1 MYLWCIINKSI
12 YNVKFNDMRKLLAV
26 FCSLFL
32 MLSVAEAQTVQENG
46 PEITFEK
53 TSHQFGEIPFNGN
66 GTYEFVF
73 KNTGNEPLILSQ
85 PKSSCGCTVPEW
97 PKKPILP
104 GETDVIK
111 VTYKN
116 TNRPGS
122 FRKYVTIFSNA
133 KTNKDVKLYI
143 VGKVLPEQTEA
154 LPMKDN
160 SMNASPVNNSSF

>member
-1 MYLWCIINKSI
+1 MKRLIVLISMLFVLN
-12 YNVKFNDMRKLLAV
+12 NLAY
-26 FCSLFL
+26 SQLETA
-32 MLSVAEAQTVQENG
+32 SGNG
-46 PEITFEK
+46 PEISFEK
-53 TSHQFGEIPFNGN
+53 TTHQFGQIPYNGN

-122 FRKYVTIFSNA
+122 FSKYVTIFSNA
-133 KTNKDVKLYI
+133 KTNKEVKLYI
-143 VGKVLPEQTEA
+143 KGTVMNAPTEA
-154 LPMKDN
+154 LPTKDN
-160 SMNASPVNNSSF
+160 SMNNASPINNTRH

>member
-1 MYLWCIINKSI
+1 MK
-12 YNVKFNDMRKLLAV
+12 KL
-26 FCSLFL
+26 FFL
-32 MLSVAEAQTVQENG
+32 LTAMILTISMSNAQEVAENG

-53 TSHQFGEIPFNGN
+53 TVHQFGEIPYEGN

-73 KNTGNEPLILSQ
+73 KNTGNEPLILTQ

-122 FRKYVTIFSNA
+122 FSKYVTIFSNS
-133 KTNKDVKLYI
+133 KVNKEVKLYI
-143 VGKVLPEQTEA
+143 KGKVLPAATEA
-154 LPMKDN
+154 LPTKNNAMG
-160 SMNASPVNNSSF
+160 ASPVNNTSF

>member
-1 MYLWCIINKSI
+1 MKN
-12 YNVKFNDMRKLLAV
+12 LLAV

-32 MLSVAEAQTVQENG
+32 MLSFAEAQTVSENG

-104 GETDVIK
+104 GDTDVIK

-122 FRKYVTIFSNA
+122 FSKYVTIYSNA

-143 VGKVLPEQTEA
+143 RGKILPEQTEA

>member
-1 MYLWCIINKSI
+1 MK
-12 YNVKFNDMRKLLAV
+12 KLLTAV
-26 FCSLFL
+26 FMMFVMCSF
-32 MLSVAEAQTVQENG
+32 SNAQTVSENG

-53 TSHQFGEIPFNGN
+53 TTHQFGEIPYEGN

-122 FRKYVTIFSNA
+122 FSKYVTIFSNA
-133 KTNKDVKLYI
+133 MINKEVKLYI
-143 VGKVLPEQTEA
+143 KGKILPEQTEA
-154 LPMKDN
+154 LPTKDN
-160 SMNASPVNNSSF
+160 SFGSPVNNTSF

>member
-1 MYLWCIINKSI
+1 
-12 YNVKFNDMRKLLAV
+12 MRKLLAV

>member
-1 MYLWCIINKSI
+1 MKKL
-12 YNVKFNDMRKLLAV
+12 FNLLCMLFV
-26 FCSLFL
+26 FNALAF
-32 MLSVAEAQTVQENG
+32 AQLESSSENG

-53 TSHQFGEIPFNGN
+53 TTHQFGKIPFNGN
-66 GTYEFVF
+66 GTYEFLF

-122 FRKYVTIFSNA
+122 FSKYVTIFSNS
-133 KTNKDVKLYI
+133 KVNKEVKLYI
-143 VGKVLPEQTEA
+143 KGTVLSEPTEA
-154 LPMKDN
+154 LPTKDDFMN
-160 SMNASPVNNSSF
+160 NASPLNNNRN

>member
-1 MYLWCIINKSI
+1 MKRIFALMCMLFAF
-12 YNVKFNDMRKLLAV
+12 NV
-26 FCSLFL
+26 
-32 MLSVAEAQTVQENG
+32 LSFAQLSTTSENG
-46 PEITFEK
+46 PEISFEK
-53 TSHQFGEIPFNGN
+53 TTHQFGQIPYNGN

-122 FRKYVTIFSNA
+122 FSKYVTIFSNA
-133 KTNKDVKLYI
+133 KTNKEVKLYI
-143 VGKVLPEQTEA
+143 KGTVLKAQTEA
-154 LPMKDN
+154 LPTKDN
-160 SMNASPVNNSSF
+160 SMNSVSPINNH

>member
-1 MYLWCIINKSI
+1 MK
-12 YNVKFNDMRKLLAV
+12 KLFV
-26 FCSLFL
+26 VITVLFA
-32 MLSVAEAQTVQENG
+32 MTIVAKAQTVAENG
-46 PEITFEK
+46 AEITFEK
-53 TSHQFGEIPFNGN
+53 TTHQFGEIPFNGN

-122 FRKYVTIFSNA
+122 FSKYVTIFSNA
-133 KTNKDVKLYI
+133 KVNKEVKLYI
-143 VGKVLPEQTEA
+143 KGKILPEQTEA
-154 LPMKDN
+154 LPTKDSFMN
-160 SMNASPVNNSSF
+160 NASPVNNSNF

>member
-1 MYLWCIINKSI
+1 MK
-12 YNVKFNDMRKLLAV
+12 KLLV
-26 FCSLFL
+26 VCLVLFA
-32 MLSVAEAQTVQENG
+32 MNSIAEAQSVTENG
-46 PEITFEK
+46 PEISFEK
-53 TSHQFGEIPFNGN
+53 TTHEFGNIPFNGN

-73 KNTGNEPLILSQ
+73 KNIGNEPLILSQ

-122 FRKYVTIFSNA
+122 FSKYVTIFSNA
-133 KTNKDVKLYI
+133 KVNNVVKLYI
-143 VGKVLPEQTEA
+143 KGKVMEEQAEA
-154 LPMKDN
+154 LPTKN
-160 SMNASPVNNSSF
+160 NFMNASPVNNTGF

>member
-1 MYLWCIINKSI
+1 MK
-12 YNVKFNDMRKLLAV
+12 KLLV
-26 FCSLFL
+26 VVL
-32 MLSVAEAQTVQENG
+32 MMFALLTMNAQTVSENG

-53 TSHQFGEIPFNGN
+53 TTHQFGEIPYGGN
-66 GTYEFVF
+66 GTYEFLF

-116 TNRPGS
+116 TDRPGS
-122 FRKYVTIFSNA
+122 FSKYVTIFSNA
-133 KTNKDVKLYI
+133 KTNKEVKLYI
-143 VGKVLPEQTEA
+143 KGKILPEATEA
-154 LPMKDN
+154 LPTKTN
-160 SMNASPVNNSSF
+160 SFGSPVNNTSF

>member
-1 MYLWCIINKSI
+1 MK
-12 YNVKFNDMRKLLAV
+12 KLFV
-26 FCSLFL
+26 VITVLFA
-32 MLSVAEAQTVQENG
+32 MTIVAKAQAVAENG
-46 PEITFEK
+46 AEITFEK
-53 TSHQFGEIPFNGN
+53 TTHQFGEIPFNGN

-122 FRKYVTIFSNA
+122 FSKYVTIFSNA
-133 KTNKDVKLYI
+133 KVNKEVKLYI
-143 VGKVLPEQTEA
+143 KGKILPEQTEA
-154 LPMKDN
+154 LPTKDSFMN
-160 SMNASPVNNSSF
+160 NASPVNNSNF

>member
-1 MYLWCIINKSI
+1 MKKIFVLIFAL
-12 YNVKFNDMRKLLAV
+12 VTMT
-26 FCSLFL
+26 SLIKAQE
-32 MLSVAEAQTVQENG
+32 VAKNG

-53 TSHQFGEIPFNGN
+53 TTHQFGEIPFNGN

-122 FRKYVTIFSNA
+122 FSKYVTIFSNA
-133 KTNKDVKLYI
+133 MTNKEVKLYI
-143 VGKVLPEQTEA
+143 KGKVLQEQTEA
-154 LPMKDN
+154 LPIKD
-160 SMNASPVNNSSF
+160 SFMNNTSPVNNSNY

>member
-1 MYLWCIINKSI
+1 MK
-12 YNVKFNDMRKLLAV
+12 K
-26 FCSLFL
+26 LFL
-32 MLSVAEAQTVQENG
+32 VLFMLFSVSFLADAQTTVENG

-53 TSHQFGEIPFNGN
+53 TTHQFGEIPYNGN
-66 GTYEFVF
+66 AVYEFVF

-111 VTYKN
+111 VTYKYVD
-116 TNRPGS
+116 RPGS
-122 FRKYVTIFSNA
+122 FSKYVTVFSNA
-133 KTNKDVKLYI
+133 KTNNSVKLYI
-143 VGKVLPEQTEA
+143 KGKVMPEQKEA

-160 SMNASPVNNSSF
+160 FMNASPVNNSSF

>member
-1 MYLWCIINKSI
+1 MK
-12 YNVKFNDMRKLLAV
+12 KLLTV
-26 FCSLFL
+26 VLMMFVMFSLN
-32 MLSVAEAQTVQENG
+32 AQTVSENG

-53 TSHQFGEIPFNGN
+53 TTHQFGEIPYGGN
-66 GTYEFVF
+66 GTYEFLF

-116 TNRPGS
+116 TDRPGS
-122 FRKYVTIFSNA
+122 FSKYVTIFSNA
-133 KTNKDVKLYI
+133 KTNKEVKLYI
-143 VGKVLPEQTEA
+143 KGKILPEATEA
-154 LPMKDN
+154 LPTKTN
-160 SMNASPVNNSSF
+160 SFGSPVNNTSF

>member
-1 MYLWCIINKSI
+1 MK
-12 YNVKFNDMRKLLAV
+12 KLLVVVLMMFA
-26 FCSLFL
+26 LFT
-32 MLSVAEAQTVQENG
+32 MNAQTVSENG

-53 TSHQFGEIPFNGN
+53 TTHQFGEIPYGGN
-66 GTYEFVF
+66 GTYEFLF

-116 TNRPGS
+116 TDRPGS
-122 FRKYVTIFSNA
+122 FSKYVTIFSNA
-133 KTNKDVKLYI
+133 KTNKEVKLYI
-143 VGKVLPEQTEA
+143 KGKILPEATEA
-154 LPMKDN
+154 LPTKTN
-160 SMNASPVNNSSF
+160 SFGSPVNNTSF